1 MKFSEGFL
9 WGGAISSSQ
18 AEGAYLEDGKGL
30 ITTDFMTS
38 GTKTSPRR
46 ITKTLEKD
54 AYYPSHK
61 AIDFYHHYKE
71 DIRLFGEMGFKVFRL
86 SIAWSRIYPNGDEL
100 QPNRAGLEF
109 YHDVFHT
116 CHAYGIEPLVT
127 ICHYDMPHALS
138 VKWNGWAD
146 RRCIELFERYCRTL
160 FAEYGHEVKYWLTF
174 NEMNILTAPM
184 CGYLCA
190 GIQPAG
196 AEGTFG
202 PGAIDQHETP
212 ERRNLRFQALHHQF
226 VASAKVVALAHEMM
240 PAAKIGCMM
249 SSQCTYPRTCD
260 PDDLRAAQ
268 EQRQIVNYFCSDVQV
283 RGRYPG
289 YIKRYFQENDI
300 RITMQPE
307 DAEILQ
313 NGCVDFYSFSYYQSR
328 CISANPGD
336 ETVAG
341 NMAVGVKN
349 PYLPMTQWGW
359 QVDEKGLRYY
369 LNEVYDRY
377 QIPLMV
383 VENGLGAQDVLQ
395 ADGTVHDLYRIDY
408 LRRHISQMAEAIK
421 DGVDLMG
428 YTPWGC
434 IDLVSAS
441 TGQMAK
447 RYGFVY
453 VDADDS
459 GNGTFKRYKKDSF
472 YWYKKVIETN
482 GESL

>member
-18 AEGAYLEDGKGL
+18 AEGAYQEDGKGL
-30 ITTDFMTS
+30 STTDFMTS

-289 YIKRYFQENDI
+289 YIKRYFQEMI
-300 RITMQPE
+300 SGSRCSRRMRRSCKMAAWIFTASRITRADVSVQIRGMRPWPE
-307 DAEILQ
+307 I
-313 NGCVDFYSFSYYQSR
+313 
-328 CISANPGD
+328 
-336 ETVAG
+336 
-341 NMAVGVKN
+341 
-349 PYLPMTQWGW
+349 W
-359 QVDEKGLRYY
+359 Q
-369 LNEVYDRY
+369 
-377 QIPLMV
+377 
-383 VENGLGAQDVLQ
+383 
-395 ADGTVHDLYRIDY
+395 
-408 LRRHISQMAEAIK
+408 
-421 DGVDLMG
+421 
-428 YTPWGC
+428 
-434 IDLVSAS
+434 
-441 TGQMAK
+441 
-447 RYGFVY
+447 
-453 VDADDS
+453 
-459 GNGTFKRYKKDSF
+459 
-472 YWYKKVIETN
+472 
-482 GESL
+482 

>member
-30 ITTDFMTS
+30 STTDFMTS

-174 NEMNILTAPM
+174 NEMNVLTAPM

-196 AEGTFG
+196 A
-202 PGAIDQHETP
+202 
-212 ERRNLRFQALHHQF
+212 
-226 VASAKVVALAHEMM
+226 
-240 PAAKIGCMM
+240 
-249 SSQCTYPRTCD
+249 
-260 PDDLRAAQ
+260 
-268 EQRQIVNYFCSDVQV
+268 
-283 RGRYPG
+283 
-289 YIKRYFQENDI
+289 
-300 RITMQPE
+300 
-307 DAEILQ
+307 
-313 NGCVDFYSFSYYQSR
+313 
-328 CISANPGD
+328 
-336 ETVAG
+336 
-341 NMAVGVKN
+341 
-349 PYLPMTQWGW
+349 
-359 QVDEKGLRYY
+359 
-369 LNEVYDRY
+369 
-377 QIPLMV
+377 
-383 VENGLGAQDVLQ
+383 
-395 ADGTVHDLYRIDY
+395 
-408 LRRHISQMAEAIK
+408 
-421 DGVDLMG
+421 
-428 YTPWGC
+428 
-434 IDLVSAS
+434 
-441 TGQMAK
+441 
-447 RYGFVY
+447 
-453 VDADDS
+453 
-459 GNGTFKRYKKDSF
+459 
-472 YWYKKVIETN
+472 
-482 GESL
+482 

>member
-1 MKFSEGFL
+1 MGWCNFL
-9 WGGAISSSQ
+9 QSGG
-18 AEGAYLEDGKGL
+18 
-30 ITTDFMTS
+30 
-38 GTKTSPRR
+38 RR
-46 ITKTLEKD
+46 ISGGWQGPEHNRFYDIWHKNKPSQNYEDTGKD

-268 EQRQIVNYFCSDVQV
+268 EQRQIVNYFAVMF
-283 RGRYPG
+283 RYAA
-289 YIKRYFQENDI
+289 DI
-300 RITMQPE
+300 RGISNGIFRKMISGSRCSRRMRRSCKM
-307 DAEILQ
+307 AAWILQ
-313 NGCVDFYSFSYYQSR
+313 LLVLPEPMYQ
-328 CISANPGD
+328 C
-336 ETVAG
+336 
-341 NMAVGVKN
+341 K
-349 PYLPMTQWGW
+349 
-359 QVDEKGLRYY
+359 
-369 LNEVYDRY
+369 
-377 QIPLMV
+377 
-383 VENGLGAQDVLQ
+383 
-395 ADGTVHDLYRIDY
+395 
-408 LRRHISQMAEAIK
+408 
-421 DGVDLMG
+421 
-428 YTPWGC
+428 
-434 IDLVSAS
+434 
-441 TGQMAK
+441 
-447 RYGFVY
+447 
-453 VDADDS
+453 S
-459 GNGTFKRYKKDSF
+459 GG
-472 YWYKKVIETN
+472 
-482 GESL
+482 

>member
-1 MKFSEGFL
+1 MRIIR
-9 WGGAISSSQ
+9 AIKQ
-18 AEGAYLEDGKGL
+18 L
-30 ITTDFMTS
+30 IFTTTIKRTS
-38 GTKTSPRR
+38 GCSARWVLKCSVCPLHGRESTRM
-46 ITKTLEKD
+46 
-54 AYYPSHK
+54 
-61 AIDFYHHYKE
+61 
-71 DIRLFGEMGFKVFRL
+71 EMN
-86 SIAWSRIYPNGDEL
+86 SSRT
-100 QPNRAGLEF
+100 RAGLEF

-212 ERRNLRFQALHHQF
+212 KRRNLRFQALHHQF

-283 RGRYPG
+283 RGQISGVY
-289 YIKRYFQENDI
+289 Q
-300 RITMQPE
+300 T
-307 DAEILQ
+307 
-313 NGCVDFYSFSYYQSR
+313 VFS
-328 CISANPGD
+328 G
-336 ETVAG
+336 
-341 NMAVGVKN
+341 K
-349 PYLPMTQWGW
+349 
-359 QVDEKGLRYY
+359 
-369 LNEVYDRY
+369 
-377 QIPLMV
+377 
-383 VENGLGAQDVLQ
+383 
-395 ADGTVHDLYRIDY
+395 
-408 LRRHISQMAEAIK
+408 
-421 DGVDLMG
+421 
-428 YTPWGC
+428 
-434 IDLVSAS
+434 
-441 TGQMAK
+441 
-447 RYGFVY
+447 
-453 VDADDS
+453 
-459 GNGTFKRYKKDSF
+459 
-472 YWYKKVIETN
+472 
-482 GESL
+482 

>member
-18 AEGAYLEDGKGL
+18 AEGAYQEDGKGL
-30 ITTDFMTS
+30 STTDFMTS

-249 SSQCTYPRTCD
+249 SSQGTYPH
-260 PDDLRAAQ
+260 L
-268 EQRQIVNYFCSDVQV
+268 
-283 RGRYPG
+283 
-289 YIKRYFQENDI
+289 
-300 RITMQPE
+300 
-307 DAEILQ
+307 
-313 NGCVDFYSFSYYQSR
+313 
-328 CISANPGD
+328 
-336 ETVAG
+336 
-341 NMAVGVKN
+341 
-349 PYLPMTQWGW
+349 
-359 QVDEKGLRYY
+359 
-369 LNEVYDRY
+369 
-377 QIPLMV
+377 
-383 VENGLGAQDVLQ
+383 
-395 ADGTVHDLYRIDY
+395 
-408 LRRHISQMAEAIK
+408 
-421 DGVDLMG
+421 
-428 YTPWGC
+428 
-434 IDLVSAS
+434 
-441 TGQMAK
+441 
-447 RYGFVY
+447 
-453 VDADDS
+453 
-459 GNGTFKRYKKDSF
+459 
-472 YWYKKVIETN
+472 
-482 GESL
+482 

>member
-18 AEGAYLEDGKGL
+18 AEGAY
-30 ITTDFMTS
+30 
-38 GTKTSPRR
+38 
-46 ITKTLEKD
+46 
-54 AYYPSHK
+54 H
-61 AIDFYHHYKE
+61 FYHHYKE

-260 PDDLRAAQ
+260 PDDG
-268 EQRQIVNYFCSDVQV
+268 QRRNS
-283 RGRYPG
+283 GRSST
-289 YIKRYFQENDI
+289 IFAVMFRYVADI
-300 RITMQPE
+300 RGIS
-307 DAEILQ
+307 
-313 NGCVDFYSFSYYQSR
+313 NGIFRKMISGSR
-328 CISANPGD
+328 CSRRMRRSCK
-336 ETVAG
+336 
-341 NMAVGVKN
+341 MAAWIFTASRITRADVSVQIRGMR
-349 PYLPMTQWGW
+349 PWPEIW
-359 QVDEKGLRYY
+359 Q
-369 LNEVYDRY
+369 
-377 QIPLMV
+377 
-383 VENGLGAQDVLQ
+383 
-395 ADGTVHDLYRIDY
+395 
-408 LRRHISQMAEAIK
+408 
-421 DGVDLMG
+421 
-428 YTPWGC
+428 
-434 IDLVSAS
+434 
-441 TGQMAK
+441 
-447 RYGFVY
+447 
-453 VDADDS
+453 
-459 GNGTFKRYKKDSF
+459 
-472 YWYKKVIETN
+472 
-482 GESL
+482 